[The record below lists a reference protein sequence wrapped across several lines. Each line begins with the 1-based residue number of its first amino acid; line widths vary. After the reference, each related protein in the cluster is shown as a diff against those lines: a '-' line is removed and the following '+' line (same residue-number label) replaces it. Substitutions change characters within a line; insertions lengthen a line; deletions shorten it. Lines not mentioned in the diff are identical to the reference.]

1 MPICLPA
8 EYETEVYGTCD
19 GFITITQKQGHEE
32 VSIHLSVHQFE
43 TIFNYEKRVI
53 KEARKPDEQLPS

>member
-19 GFITITQKQGHEE
+19 GFITITQKKGHDE
-32 VSIHLSVHQFE
+32 VSIQLSVHQFE
-43 TIFNYEKRVI
+43 TIFNYEKRII
-53 KEARKPDEQLPS
+53 KEARTPDELL